1 MMVTIDTLPGSDR
14 VKQVALRLPD
24 GVNTTNGAAFEDLRN
39 ALTQKYGKLTRQ
51 ESNETSGTTT
61 DSVTWVFPS
70 TVVDL
75 TWIRVKKIGFE
86 ILNLLYEATDKKAL
100 DVL

>member
-1 MMVTIDTLPGSDR
+1 MILCRGSDK

-24 GVNTTNGAAFEDLRN
+24 GVNTTNGSAFEDLRN
-39 ALTQKYGKLTRQ
+39 ALTQKYGKPTRQ
-51 ESNETSGTTT
+51 ESNEASKTTT

-70 TVVDL
+70 TVIDL
-75 TWIRVKKIGFE
+75 TWIRVKDIGFE